1 MHVSVTITN
10 PKFGI
15 SKFSMIFTSSGS
27 TLPQLSGIPLKLESI
42 QILHSASAFRTE
54 LLRQIANAQQRIYL
68 CSLYLQAD
76 EAGAEIL
83 DTLHNVKLARPNLD
97 IRVLVDWHRAQRGL
111 IGAGKQRGNSAWYQE
126 QTKKHLSSVPI
137 YGVPVQ
143 THELFGVL
151 HLKGFVI
158 DDSVIYSGA
167 SLNNVYLHKLDKYRH
182 DRYLVIQNKT
192 LADSMV
198 QFIQAHLLTASAVHR
213 LDLPDIPPT
222 LTIRR
227 DIRGFREQL
236 KRARYIFPELAHDNT
251 LGLSVTP
258 LVGVAKNNPLNRIIC
273 QLLAASVQQITIC
286 TPYFNFPLAV
296 TREINRALKRGVKID
311 IIVGDKTANDFY
323 ISPDQAF
330 KVIAVLPYLYET
342 KLRQFAKTHQA
353 SLDSGQLNLHLW
365 QDGENTYHL
374 KGLWIDD
381 NYSLMTGNNLN
392 PRAFRLDLE
401 NALLIHDPKN
411 ELAAQRQAELES
423 IYQKTQKIKHYT
435 ALQKLADYPQDV
447 RKFLSRLSKTMM
459 DKLAYRVL

>member
-1 MHVSVTITN
+1 
-10 PKFGI
+10 
-15 SKFSMIFTSSGS
+15 MIFTSSGL
-27 TLPQLSGIPLKLESI
+27 TLAHLPGIPLKVDAVKA
-42 QILHSASAFRTE
+42 LHSATAFRTE
-54 LLRQIANAQQRIYL
+54 LLKQIAGARHRIYL

-76 EAGAEIL
+76 EAGTEIL
-83 DTLHNVKLARPNLD
+83 DALYSAKTAQPNLD
-97 IRVLVDWHRAQRGL
+97 IRVLLDWHRAQRGL
-111 IGAGKQRGNSAWYQE
+111 IGAGKQTGNSAWYQE
-126 QTKKHLSSVPI
+126 QAHKHLSDVPI

-158 DDSVIYSGA
+158 DDQVIYSGA

-182 DRYLVIQNKT
+182 DRYLLIQNKM

-198 QFIQAHLLTASAVHR
+198 QFIQSHLLTASAVHR
-213 LDLPDIPPT
+213 LNLPNIPTT
-222 LTIRR
+222 LSIRR
-227 DIRGFREQL
+227 DIRSFREKL
-236 KRARYIFPELAHDNT
+236 KQAQYVLPELPQVHDNS
-251 LGLSVTP
+251 GLTVTP
-258 LVGVAKNNPLNRIIC
+258 LAGVGKNNPLNRIIC

-323 ISPDQAF
+323 IPPDQTF
-330 KVIAVLPYLYET
+330 KVIAALPYLYET
-342 KLRQFAKTHQA
+342 KLRRFAKTHQK

-401 NALLIHDPKN
+401 NALLIHDPKH
-411 ELAAQRQAELES
+411 ELATQMQAELES
-423 IYQKTQKIKHYT
+423 IYQKTQKIGHYT
-435 ALQKLADYPQDV
+435 ALQKIDDYPQDV

>member
-1 MHVSVTITN
+1 MT
-10 PKFGI
+10 
-15 SKFSMIFTSSGS
+15 FTSSGL
-27 TLPQLSGIPLKLESI
+27 TLAHLPGIPLTADAV
-42 QILHSASAFRTE
+42 QILHSATAFRTE
-54 LLRQIANAQQRIYL
+54 LLRQISSAQQRIYL

-83 DTLHNVKLARPNLD
+83 DALHAAKAARPNLD
-97 IRVLVDWHRAQRGL
+97 IRVLLDWHRAQRGL
-111 IGAGKQRGNSAWYQE
+111 IGAGKQLGNSAWYQE
-126 QTKKHLSSVPI
+126 QAKKHLSVVPI

-158 DDSVIYSGA
+158 DDRVIYSGA

-182 DRYLVIQNKT
+182 DRYLLIQNKT

-198 QFIQAHLLTASAVHR
+198 QFIQTHLLTASAVHR
-213 LDLPDIPPT
+213 LNVPEIPST
-222 LTIRR
+222 LSIRR
-227 DIRGFREQL
+227 DIRSFREKL
-236 KRARYIFPELAHDNT
+236 KQAQYISPELTHDST
-251 LGLSVTP
+251 QGLSVTP
-258 LVGVAKNNPLNRIIC
+258 LVGVGKNNPLNRIIC
-273 QLLAASVQQITIC
+273 QLLATSVQQITIC

-323 ISPDQAF
+323 IPPDQAF
-330 KVIAVLPYLYET
+330 KIISSLPYLYET
-342 KLRQFAKTHQA
+342 KLRQFAKIHQT

-381 NYSLMTGNNLN
+381 HYSLMTGNNLN

-401 NALLIHDPKN
+401 NALLIHDPRN
-411 ELAAQRQAELES
+411 ELAAQKQAELES
-423 IYQKTQKIKHYT
+423 IYQKTAKITHYS
-435 ALQKLADYPQDV
+435 ALQKIADYPQDV